1 MDEDTI
7 LAADEQKI
15 KQILINILEN
25 AIKYSPERSTIS
37 IENTATKNNT
47 TIHIKDNG
55 CGIEPEHISHITERF
70 YRVNKARSRAD
81 GGTGLGL
88 SIASQLVETQ
98 KGMLEFTSE
107 VGKGTTVHITLPIW
121 ED

>member
-1 MDEDTI
+1 MKI
-7 LAADEQKI
+7 LRRK
-15 KQILINILEN
+15 
-25 AIKYSPERSTIS
+25 TH
-37 IENTATKNNT
+37 T

-88 SIASQLVETQ
+88 SIASQLVEAQ

>member
-1 MDEDTI
+1 MEGQVWD
-7 LAADEQKI
+7 
-15 KQILINILEN
+15 
-25 AIKYSPERSTIS
+25 
-37 IENTATKNNT
+37 
-47 TIHIKDNG
+47 
-55 CGIEPEHISHITERF
+55 
-70 YRVNKARSRAD
+70 
-81 GGTGLGL
+81 L